1 MGEDG
6 MGASISEAEAKV
18 MEALWRESPLSA
30 EQVIAE
36 VAAAQG
42 WSEATVK
49 TLLNRLL
56 RKKAVTAKRDGRR
69 YLYSPRMK
77 RETYVAAESRDLLDR
92 LFDGKL
98 TPFIAHFS
106 ERQDLSEEEIAELRK
121 LIRRLDDGR

>member
-1 MGEDG
+1 

-56 RKKAVTAKRDGRR
+56 RKKAVTARRDGRR
-69 YLYSPRMK
+69 YLYSARMK
-77 RETYVAAESRDLLDR
+77 REAYVTAESRDLLDR

-98 TPFIAHFS
+98 APFIAHFS
-106 ERQDLSEEEIAELRK
+106 ERQDLSEEEIAELKK
-121 LIRRLDDGR
+121 LIRGLDNGR

>member
-1 MGEDG
+1 

-36 VAAAQG
+36 VAANQG

-77 RETYVAAESRDLLDR
+77 RQAYVAAESRDLLDR

-98 TPFIAHFS
+98 APFIAHFS
-106 ERQDLSEEEIAELRK
+106 ERQDLSEEEIAELKK
-121 LIRRLDDGR
+121 LIRGLDNGR

>member
-1 MGEDG
+1 

-36 VAAAQG
+36 VAANQG

-56 RKKAVTAKRDGRR
+56 RKKAVTARRDGRR

-77 RETYVAAESRDLLDR
+77 REAYVAAESRDLLDR

-98 TPFIAHFS
+98 APFIAHFS
-106 ERQDLSEEEIAELRK
+106 ERQDLSEEEIAELKK
-121 LIRRLDDGR
+121 LIRGLDNGR

>member
-1 MGEDG
+1 

-36 VAAAQG
+36 VAANQG

-56 RKKAVTAKRDGRR
+56 SKKAVTAKRDGRR

-77 RETYVAAESRDLLDR
+77 REAYVTAESRDLLDR

-98 TPFIAHFS
+98 APFIAHFS
-106 ERQDLSEEEIAELRK
+106 ERQDLSEEEIAELKK
-121 LIRRLDDGR
+121 LIARLDDGH